1 MAANINVENGVA
13 SFFSVKEKAW
23 HGLGTILDK
32 CPTSEEAM
40 AYAGLNYDVELAP
53 LYAKFQEVTVPD
65 AKSLTKVLKLETNTT
80 QYYNTKEVGG
90 KYATFRTDNNAVF
103 GVVGSKYHIVQNRE
117 AFSFFDA
124 IVGENQAIYE
134 TAGALGNGEIVFIT
148 AKLPDYIRVGN
159 DDIEKYLLFTMAH
172 DGSVAIKA
180 MFTPIRVVCN
190 NTLTA
195 AIKGAKDKI
204 SLRHTKNVK
213 DKLEEAHKI
222 LGITNMLSNELSDIY
237 NIMAKKRIQENEFEA
252 YIRKSLGLDISL
264 TIDEIPTKSKNVI
277 ESIKEYNEIG
287 AGQQLE
293 VCKGTVYGA
302 YQAITGYLQNV
313 RTYKDE
319 ENKFSNIFDGTAKDI
334 NDKALSAGLQ
344 LIR

>member
-1 MAANINVENGVA
+1 M
-13 SFFSVKEKAW
+13 
-23 HGLGTILDK
+23 
-32 CPTSEEAM
+32 
-40 AYAGLNYDVELAP
+40 
-53 LYAKFQEVTVPD
+53 
-65 AKSLTKVLKLETNTT
+65 
-80 QYYNTKEVGG
+80 
-90 KYATFRTDNNAVF
+90 
-103 GVVGSKYHIVQNRE
+103 QNRE

-172 DGSVAIKA
+172 DGSAAIKA

-264 TIDEIPTKSKNVI
+264 NIDEIPTKSKNVI